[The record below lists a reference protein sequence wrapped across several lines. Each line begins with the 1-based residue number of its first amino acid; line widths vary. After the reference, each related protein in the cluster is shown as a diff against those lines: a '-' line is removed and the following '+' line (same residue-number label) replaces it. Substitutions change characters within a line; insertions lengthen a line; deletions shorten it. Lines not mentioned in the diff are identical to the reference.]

1 MFVKS
6 REYLCIV
13 KNQEMQTFILPWEP
27 DDTGYSVEQLQK
39 DLRDPDFG
47 TFYWKAYGLDKAR
60 SGDNFVLVW
69 MSESPFVVMKGF
81 FLTDPD
87 MEKDQIDLRP
97 SFIAISAAELPHF
110 SMDALD
116 RSSPGFSWRI
126 YCDGEPLP
134 EWAGKKLAGLWEVF
148 LQEEFYDG
156 YFDGVQAER
165 SRKPAANVDDAIQIA
180 SEVFCDEADPLDGK
194 PAILS
199 CLRLAMRYKKEESVI
214 CAAMRDVIGR
224 CGWTPGR
231 LRDWGFSESMVD
243 RLVLL
248 KSEKGMNS
256 IDRLLEIGHSGD
268 RLAFHIAADDLEER
282 MARDTEDAR
291 RDYAR
296 MLGVLYEAAGRD
308 YEL

>member
-27 DDTGYSVEQLQK
+27 DDRGYSVEQLQK

-81 FLTDPD
+81 FLTHSD
-87 MEKDQIDLRP
+87 MEKDQIELRP
-97 SFIAISAAELPHF
+97 SFIAMPTAALPHF

-148 LQEEFYDG
+148 LQEEFNDG

-165 SRKPAANVDDAIQIA
+165 SRKPAANVDDAIEIA
-180 SEVFCDEADPLDGK
+180 SDVFCDELDPIDKK

-199 CLRLAMRYKKEESVI
+199 TLRVALQFSNETEVI
-214 CAAMRDVIGR
+214 CGALRDVVGKG
-224 CGWTPGR
+224 GWTPGR
-231 LRDWGFSESMVD
+231 LRDWGFTEQVVD
-243 RLVLL
+243 SLVTLSWRAGETPEQHF
-248 KSEKGMNS
+248 KRVYDQR
-256 IDRLLEIGHSGD
+256 DRNAMLITLRDQED
-268 RLAFHIAADDLEER
+268 K
-282 MARDTEDAR
+282 MAR
-291 RDYAR
+291 
-296 MLGVLYEAAGRD
+296 GGIIPF
-308 YEL
+308 